1 MISALS
7 IEHHENTVKML
18 TSVMAVFALFWL
30 PGQVMTFVLE
40 FENENELILNY
51 GLDISYIFAFANC
64 VMNPLIFAY
73 FSQCRS
79 KFPRRPTVSSI
90 NGTIACEL
98 GFSTFRRESEVG
110 DSIQPR
116 RASLPGILRRVPLAK
131 TLKRPSLPVLH
142 QHKDITQAQ
151 NEDLLQQR
159 GTDRDTIFSKRKNSI
174 LPQKNMLPA
183 LAEIPKSDVIS
194 LDQTTDYQQKIQNSG
209 LQIDM
214 QKRKSLSGAVS
225 ATTQNDALAH
235 NIQDSDCTQKHS
247 SIPGSHKR
255 LSFSI
260 QRKDASHTT
269 QNNNNFI
276 LNTQAD
282 LTVRKQSDASDE
294 RRKQSQ
300 RQKRSSLSILKTRE
314 SLSVTQRDLILE
326 NEAEKNDV
334 DAGVMKNFLEI
345 MKTMKE
351 DVLKKYLDATPETV
365 LN

>member
-7 IEHHENTVKML
+7 IEHHESTVKML

-40 FENENELILNY
+40 FENENIFILNY

-79 KFPRRPTVSSI
+79 KFPRRPTVTSI
-90 NGTIACEL
+90 NATIACEL
-98 GFSTFRRESEVG
+98 GFSTFRRESDPS

-116 RASLPGILRRVPLAK
+116 RASLPGNLRRVPLAK

-142 QHKDITQAQ
+142 QYTDITKAQ
-151 NEDLLQQR
+151 NEDLLQQT
-159 GTDRDTIFSKRKNSI
+159 GTGRDTIFSKRKNSI

-183 LAEIPKSDVIS
+183 LAEIPKSDAIS
-194 LDQTTDYQQKIQNSG
+194 SDQTTDYHQKVQNSG

-225 ATTQNDALAH
+225 PTQNDALARK
-235 NIQDSDCTQKHS
+235 IQDRYCRQKHS
-247 SIPGSHKR
+247 SIPGSSKR

-260 QRKDASHTT
+260 QRVEASHTT

-282 LTVRKQSDASDE
+282 LTGRKQSDASED
-294 RRKQSQ
+294 KSKDSQ
-300 RQKRSSLSILKTRE
+300 RQKRSSFSILKTRE
-314 SLSVTQRDLILE
+314 SLSATQRDSILE
-326 NEAEKNDV
+326 NQAEKHDV

-345 MKTMKE
+345 MKTMRE
-351 DVLKKYLDATPETV
+351 DVLKKYLDATQETV